1 MNDMFETILGKL
13 FCIETYTKLA
23 KALCDGGAD
32 GFLLESMNC
41 WEEAE
46 IALEGVK
53 EFKKVCICDIFTLVI
68 YWYF

>member
-1 MNDMFETILGKL
+1 M
-13 FCIETYTKLA
+13 
-23 KALCDGGAD
+23 ALCDGGAD

-53 EFKKVCICDIFTLVI
+53 EFKKVCVCDIFTLVI
-68 YWYF
+68 Y